1 MTDETYFGVRGTWIY
16 LYRAVDRDG
25 KTFDFK
31 ILERCDTAAAQ
42 RFSNAQLAQT
52 VSRIV
57 LRSTKAEPIG
67 LAYKA

>member
-1 MTDETYFGVRGTWIY
+1 MTDETYIRVRGKWIY

-25 KTFDFK
+25 QASDFML
-31 ILERCDTAAAQ
+31 LERCDTAAAR

-57 LRSTKAEPIG
+57 LRSTKVEPN
-67 LAYKA
+67 